1 MSELSKINSVVAVGL
16 EPELVEVEVDSGAG
30 IPSLVVV
37 GLPDKAVEESKE
49 RVRLAIKNSGFSFP
63 QKKIVVNLAPA
74 DVKKEGPL
82 YDLPIAMGVLSSG
95 GFIDFE
101 KIKNIIF
108 LGELS
113 LSGEVKP
120 VKSVVQAA
128 ILAKR
133 KDMPLVVPKDNFL
146 EASLIPGI
154 RVLSI
159 SHIKE
164 LLEKILSDDQPFEKT
179 QKIKLDEADYDE
191 EFDFANIVGQHQ
203 AKRVLEISS
212 AGGHNILFSG
222 SPGAGKTLLARSMIS
237 ILPPLTEEE
246 ALELTKIYSVA
257 GMLSK
262 LNPIVKTRPFRS
274 PHHTTS
280 PVAIIGGGSN
290 PRPGEV
296 SLSHRGVLFLDELP
310 EFPRSVLEALRQ
322 PLEDGFVTISRAQG
336 TLKLPADFILVA
348 AQNPCPCGYLGDPK
362 HECTCPM
369 NKVLSYKRKISG
381 PLLDRIDLHL
391 NVGPIDKGSLKQKTT
406 AESSREV
413 SKRIIKTRIIQL
425 ERAKKLSKSGKLN
438 SVLSKKDLEEVAPL
452 DSSCELFLESAGE
465 KLALSMRS
473 LIKVWR
479 VALTIS
485 DLSGEQ
491 KIKKEHLAEAL
502 GYRHKQDAIYGS

>member
-16 EPELVEVEVDSGAG
+16 EPELVEVEVDAGAG

-82 YDLPIAMGVLSSG
+82 YDLPIAMGVLCSG

-133 KDMPLVVPKDNFL
+133 NALPLVVPKDNFL

-154 RVLSI
+154 NVLSV

-164 LLEKILSDDQPFEKT
+164 LLEKILSDEPFQKT
-179 QKIKLDEADYDE
+179 KKIKLDEMTYDE
-191 EFDFANIVGQHQ
+191 EFDFASIVGQHQ

-262 LNPIVKTRPFRS
+262 QSPIIKTRPFRS

-296 SLSHRGVLFLDELP
+296 SLSHRGVLFLDEFP

-336 TLKLPADFILVA
+336 TLKLPADLILVA

-369 NKVLSYKRKISG
+369 NKVLAYKRKISG

-391 NVGPIDKGSLKQKTT
+391 NVGPLEKSSLKQKIK
-406 AESSREV
+406 AQSSKEV
-413 SKRIIKTRIIQL
+413 AIRVGKARKIQY
-425 ERAKKLSKSGKLN
+425 ERAKRLANSSKLN
-438 SVLSKKDLEEVAPL
+438 CALSKKDLEKLAPL
-452 DSSCELFLESAGE
+452 DSSCELFLESASE

-485 DLSGEQ
+485 DLEGSD
-491 KIKKEHLAEAL
+491 KITKEHLAEAL
-502 GYRHKQDAIYGS
+502 SYRHKQDLTYGI